1 MNFKHVAAF
10 CLAVFIF
17 VGTLSAPIAPIFAET
32 YGNTISTDNM
42 SISWDENGTI
52 SSVSL
57 YGKEM
62 KGLSK
67 SSGFVISDAN
77 GNTYDVTLPI
87 TGGRKKK
94 QQGSIDNADLNF
106 EVTYSRKGNAILVE
120 GTVTDT
126 SGSDRLLH
134 LDYLLPVS
142 AEGMYWYSDIS
153 TRVEVKANAEYYT
166 VTDNYI
172 NGHKMSLYPYGVIS
186 NGEQAIAIGVPLDP
200 AQSFLIGYKNYPRSQ
215 GMTVRLNFVLTSK
228 TPKNPSKADFSFVIY
243 APNEP
248 EWGFRSA
255 SQDYYDL
262 FPEYYEVNSNGGGN
276 WLFQH
281 NYEALY
287 GIEDYYFGYNETP
300 TSYKF
305 DDDHG
310 VASFMY
316 TAPAEMWMYSDMPKE
331 PEPTYQQYLDELN
344 SKIRDGSEELEIGYS
359 TVTVKQFAEAIK
371 NSAILSED
379 QRYFTVGWYAYGPTV
394 CFVTNHN
401 PDLPSPNAFDMQMEK
416 IKLSEGADIYGA
428 TRDGIYIDNL
438 SGLGQLNFR
447 EDHFVY
453 ADTPLLWQHG
463 TKQLAIPGYSS
474 IYSYVKA
481 IREYC
486 DKRDELI
493 LANMVHPKNG
503 VAQYIHM
510 VDVAGSECGPD
521 WGWDPSEQRLRR
533 TMAYRKP
540 WMLLLGHATGNY
552 GNWGSSEAEY
562 EVKEDIMKSAVAYG
576 LFANVIGYRVPMEDY
591 EEARP
596 LFRKYTYISV
606 VQDKLGWYPV
616 TYATVSGS
624 GTAVVDCER
633 FGDLRDGA
641 AIFTAYNTGLKDEGF
656 NGTLSADLNEMRVP
670 EDRAKKLLAYDMVNN
685 VFVSIKIID
694 GILTYDVDLPK
705 LDLSAIMIGTK
716 EEIFGWM
723 FERIKGTI
731 ERGDRAVTDIESALS
746 EVSSILPPQWN
757 ELSGKIQAVSEFK
770 NMEDSAAIT
779 NAKAFVEGIG
789 AVAAASDDA
798 INAVPTHAQRLN
810 IDVKNIYSDA
820 YAILSGLFGE
830 DGNKD
835 HGVLNQYEGTMN
847 IAPETKPDYGYETE
861 PDYSTETEPDYST
874 ETEPDSNT
882 KKDPDSN
889 LGVIIICAV
898 AAAVLA
904 TIGITVALIRKK

>member
-1 MNFKHVAAF
+1 MKTKKQVMALKQFTSF
-10 CLAVFIF
+10 CLAVLAMIGHLLIP
-17 VGTLSAPIAPIFAET
+17 GTKISAEA
-32 YGNTISTDNM
+32 YGNTMATNNM
-42 SISWDENGTI
+42 SISWDENGKI

-62 KGLSK
+62 IVPSGN
-67 SSGFVISDAN
+67 SGFVISDVSRNAEYKVN
-77 GNTYDVTLPI
+77 LPV
-87 TGGRKKK
+87 TGGVKKK
-94 QQGSIDNADLNF
+94 QQGNIDNADLNF
-106 EVTYSRKGNAILVE
+106 DVTYTRKGNAILVE

-126 SGSDRLLH
+126 SGSDRLIR

-142 AEGMYWYSDIS
+142 AEGMYWYNDIS
-153 TRVEVKANAEYYT
+153 TKVEVKKNADYNT
-166 VTDNYI
+166 PVDNYI
-172 NGHKMSLYPYGVIS
+172 LGHKMSLYPYGAVS

-200 AQSFLIGYKNYPRSQ
+200 AQSFLIGYKSYSKSQ
-215 GMTVRLNFVLTSK
+215 GMTVRLDFALTSK
-228 TPKNPSKADFSFVIY
+228 TLKCPSKANFSFVIY
-243 APNEP
+243 APTDP
-248 EWGFRSA
+248 QWGFRSA

-281 NYEALY
+281 TYEELY

-305 DDDHG
+305 DDDYG

-331 PEPTYQQYLDELN
+331 PEPTYQQYVDELN
-344 SKIRDGSEELEIGYS
+344 AKIRDGSEELEIGYS

-379 QRYFTVGWYAYGPTV
+379 MRYFTVGWYAYGPTV

-416 IKLSEGADIYGA
+416 IKASEGADIYGA

-438 SGLGQLNFR
+438 SGIANLNFR
-447 EDHFVY
+447 EDHFAYV
-453 ADTPLLWQHG
+453 DTPLLWQHG

-493 LANMVHPKNG
+493 FANMVNPRNG
-503 VAQYIHM
+503 IAQYSHM
-510 VDVAGSECGPD
+510 VDVMGSECGPD
-521 WGWDPSEQRLRR
+521 WGWDPTDQRLRR

-616 TYATVSGS
+616 TYASVSGS
-624 GTAVVDCER
+624 GNAVVDCER
-633 FGDLRDGA
+633 FGDLRTGA
-641 AIFTAYNTGLKDEGF
+641 AIFTAYNTGIKDEGF
-656 NGTLSADLNEMRVP
+656 NGTLNVDLNSMRVP

-685 VFVSIKIID
+685 TFVSVKVVD
-694 GILTYDVDLPK
+694 GILTYDINLPE
-705 LDLSAIMIGTK
+705 LDLSAIIIGTK

-723 FERIKGTI
+723 FERIKDTI
-731 ERGDRAVTDIESALS
+731 ERGDKVVADIESAFGESSS
-746 EVSSILPPQWN
+746 ELPIQWN
-757 ELSGKIQAVSEFK
+757 ELSSRLQSVSNFK
-770 NMEDSAAIT
+770 TKDSEEAIA

-798 INAVPTHAQRLN
+798 INAMSSYAQRLS
-810 IDVKNIYSDA
+810 IDVKNIYGDA
-820 YAILSGLFGE
+820 YAILSGIFGE

-835 HGVLNQYEGTMN
+835 HSVLNHYEGTMN
-847 IAPETKPDYGYETE
+847 IPPETKPDYGYETE
-861 PDYSTETEPDYST
+861 PDYSTD
-874 ETEPDSNT
+874 TEPDSNT
-882 KKDPDSN
+882 KKDSDSN